1 MFVGDKA
8 RVGAEGELM
17 AEGNQQQQQQDPA
30 QRLATALSNIR
41 RVQNYVELQAPAQ
54 GDMIR
59 MLRQAGDLVWGEIER
74 IQQVRQQQ
82 QQQQQ
87 QQGR

>member
-1 MFVGDKA
+1 
-8 RVGAEGELM
+8 M
-17 AEGNQQQQQQDPA
+17 AEGNQQQQQQDPV
-30 QRLATALSNIR
+30 QRLATALAHIR
-41 RVQNYVELQAPAQ
+41 RAQNYIELNAPAQ
-54 GDMIR
+54 GDMIN

-87 QQGR
+87 Q

>member
-1 MFVGDKA
+1 
-8 RVGAEGELM
+8 M
-17 AEGNQQQQQQDPA
+17 AQGNQQQQQQDPV
-30 QRLATALSNIR
+30 QRLATALAHIR
-41 RVQNYVELQAPAQ
+41 RAQNYIELNAPAQ
-54 GDMIR
+54 GDMIT

-87 QQGR
+87 Q

>member
-1 MFVGDKA
+1 
-8 RVGAEGELM
+8 M
-17 AEGNQQQQQQDPA
+17 AEGNQQQQQQDPV
-30 QRLATALSNIR
+30 QRLATALAHIR
-41 RVQNYVELQAPAQ
+41 RAQNYIELNAPAQ
-54 GDMIR
+54 GDMIT

-87 QQGR
+87 QQ

>member
-1 MFVGDKA
+1 
-8 RVGAEGELM
+8 M
-17 AEGNQQQQQQDPA
+17 AEGNQQQQQQQNPA
-30 QRLATALSNIR
+30 QQLATALGNIR
-41 RVQNYVELQAPAQ
+41 RVQNYVELQAPGQ

-82 QQQQQ
+82 QQQ
-87 QQGR
+87 

>member
-1 MFVGDKA
+1 
-8 RVGAEGELM
+8 M
-17 AEGNQQQQQQDPA
+17 AQGNQQQQQQDPV
-30 QRLATALSNIR
+30 QRLATALAYIR
-41 RVQNYVELQAPAQ
+41 RAQNYIELNAPAQ
-54 GDMIR
+54 GDMIN

-87 QQGR
+87 QQQ

>member
-1 MFVGDKA
+1 MSEA
-8 RVGAEGELM
+8 
-17 AEGNQQQQQQDPA
+17 NQQQQQDPV
-30 QRLATALSNIR
+30 QRLATALQNIR
-41 RVQNYVELQAPAQ
+41 VVQNYVELNSPAQ
-54 GDMIR
+54 GQMIN

-87 QQGR
+87 QQR

>member
-1 MFVGDKA
+1 
-8 RVGAEGELM
+8 M
-17 AEGNQQQQQQDPA
+17 AEGNQQQQQQQDPI
-30 QRLATALSNIR
+30 QRLATALANIR
-41 RVQNYVELQAPAQ
+41 RAQNYIELNAPAQ
-54 GDMIR
+54 GDMIN

-87 QQGR
+87 

>member
-1 MFVGDKA
+1 MSEA
-8 RVGAEGELM
+8 
-17 AEGNQQQQQQDPA
+17 NQQQQQDPV
-30 QRLATALSNIR
+30 QRLATALQNIR
-41 RVQNYVELQAPAQ
+41 VVQNYVELNSPAQ
-54 GDMIR
+54 GQMIN

-87 QQGR
+87 QQQR

>member
-87 QQGR
+87 